1 MTGRRVAVLSLLFL
15 TACVPLP
22 PAAVNS
28 SLQASEAL
36 HTVNPSNVAVVPIE
50 DATPGGNAGEVLETI
65 RQEICGALVR
75 RRYAPLSSRV
85 VDPVVREQTTGLAN
99 ATFTRPEVLA
109 RIAGHLNEDAVLAV
123 RITQWDESRIMANAR
138 VRFAAEATMLG
149 TATKAV
155 LWGGT
160 LDGEIKAGQPGPAPR
175 YRDERVLDVAR
186 QIARALISQL
196 PERM

>member
-1 MTGRRVAVLSLLFL
+1 MLLAL
-15 TACVPLP
+15 AASACVPLP

-36 HTVNPSNVAVVPIE
+36 HSANPSNIAVVPVE
-50 DATPGGNAGEVLETI
+50 DATAGGNAREVLETV
-65 RQEICGALVR
+65 RQEICAALVR

-85 VDPVVREQTTGLAN
+85 VDPVVREQASGVAN
-99 ATFTRPEVLA
+99 ASFTRPEVLA

-138 VRFAAEATMLG
+138 VRFAAEATMLSA
-149 TATKAV
+149 TTKAV

-160 LDGEIKAGQPGPAPR
+160 LDGEVKAGQTAAAPR

-196 PERM
+196 PERL